1 MYNLAL
7 RMVVDFVGGQVLS
20 NAIHAGGLLCTAIAS
35 ADPAKAAKQLI
46 PLCIGNIMSELE
58 HGAASTIVN
67 SATSTPIQSDST
79 LHWYQGILF
88 STVAA
93 MGSEL
98 LNYKTEIINVLKEM
112 TEKCKSRTGFTWSG
126 KLLRASLKTLLAI
139 YPREFR
145 SLTPKEWNS
154 KGKLLIVHTQDCSL
168 DSLVVLLKNAW
179 QSRTCY
185 GESLV
190 IQRTCKL
197 IGMCRQ
203 RKRLILAWSFWRLL
217 LYHQ

>member
-20 NAIHAGGLLCTAIAS
+20 NAIHAGGLLCTAVAS
-35 ADPAKAAKQLI
+35 ANPAKAAKQLI

-58 HGAASTIVN
+58 HGAASTVVN

-98 LNYKTEIINVLKEM
+98 LNYKSDIINVLKEM
-112 TEKCKSRTGFTWSG
+112 NEKCKSRTGFTWSG

-139 YPREFR
+139 YPRDFR
-145 SLTPKEWNS
+145 SLTPNEWNN
-154 KGKLLIVHTQDCSL
+154 KGKLFIVPMQDC
-168 DSLVVLLKNAW
+168 
-179 QSRTCY
+179 
-185 GESLV
+185 
-190 IQRTCKL
+190 
-197 IGMCRQ
+197 
-203 RKRLILAWSFWRLL
+203 
-217 LYHQ
+217 